1 MTDIATY
8 RDWLGDA
15 HNDLNEGVI
24 KAFTD
29 AANAYYAQEHIA
41 QRDPEDAIANSAE
54 DDHALSAILQ
64 ALLHEDNLPAVAHRT
79 REAEKVL
86 QGWIRAQAALGT
98 PETTIA
104 QQSGLARDTVRKRLG
119 K

>member
-15 HNDLNEGVI
+15 YDDLNEGVI
-24 KAFTD
+24 ESFTD

-41 QRDPEDAIANSAE
+41 QRDPEEVHANSAE

-64 ALLHEDNLPAVAHRT
+64 SLLHEDSLPAVAHRA
-79 REAEKVL
+79 REAEEVL

-98 PETTIA
+98 PETIIA
-104 QQSGLARDTVRKRLG
+104 RQSGLARDTVRKRLG